1 MRKSMTA
8 AGLALALAC
17 GGGGGG
23 GGGGPVGG
31 GNVPNVAGTY
41 QATFT
46 AVSATGCQGIVEPGS
61 STTGPLVVTQSGSSV
76 TLRISDLR
84 PEFAGNPVGSLSAS
98 GAFHFGPG
106 PVPIDPTPGSGGD
119 EFSAVGTFDGTFS
132 GDAMSISF
140 DFTALEVCRVTGTI
154 VGQR

>member
-1 MRKSMTA
+1 MRMSMTA
-8 AGLALALAC
+8 TGLALALAC
-17 GGGGGG
+17 GGG

-46 AVSATGCQGIVEPGS
+46 AVTATGCQGLVEAGS
-61 STTGPLVVTQSGSSV
+61 STTGGLVVTQSGAAV

-84 PEFAGNPVGSLSAS
+84 PEFGSNPVGSLSSS
-98 GAFHFGPG
+98 GAFQFGPG
-106 PVPIDPTPGSGGD
+106 AIVIDPDPATPGD
-119 EFSAVGTFDGTFS
+119 EFSANGTFDGTFS
-132 GDAMSISF
+132 GGAMNIAF
-140 DFTALEVCRVTGTI
+140 DFTAFTCMVTGTI

>member
-1 MRKSMTA
+1 MRKSQA
-8 AGLALALAC
+8 LGSIALVLAAC

-23 GGGGPVGG
+23 GPT
-31 GNVPNVAGTY
+31 GNGDVPAVAGTY

-46 AVSATGCQGIVEPGS
+46 AVTATPGCQNLVRVGDM
-61 STTGPLVVTQSGSSV
+61 TTGTLVVTQAGSSV

-84 PEFAGNPVGSLSAS
+84 EEFVGNPQGTLSSS
-98 GAFHFGPG
+98 GVFHFGPG
-106 PVPIDPTPGSGGD
+106 AIPIDPTPGSPGD
-119 EFSAVGTFDGTFS
+119 EFSAEGTFDGTFS
-132 GDAMSISF
+132 GNAMNISF